1 MVLDPVSADRSW
13 ICDGRF
19 DDIDAQAAQ
28 YSGYD
33 QRYQQLSRGA
43 FEGRFRSFHFGD
55 DLVIHLESANREIA
69 ASASTPAG
77 RFGVCLLTDD
87 SPPCSLNATEFSQSH
102 IIVSPGKRCV
112 EGIMSEGVT
121 IYCMDVSP
129 SLFPDAG
136 DNMKA
141 VGVLEDPLRS
151 GRLRELVQSGLA
163 TFTALSGPAE
173 YPAALCGFK
182 SSVADLL
189 SQATMRPSESEVIG
203 TRRYASAR
211 ALRVFRRARDYME
224 HNLCNGIAILNLCKE
239 VGVSRRSLE
248 SVFKSVVGLS
258 PGSYI
263 RALQLNGVRREL
275 LSGATVDTSI
285 GVIAARYGIWH
296 WSRFSHAYREL
307 FGELPSQTRARL
319 SLAKP

>member
-1 MVLDPVSADRSW
+1 MALDPVSADRTW
-13 ICDGRF
+13 ICDGHF

-28 YSGYD
+28 YQGYD
-33 QRYQQLSRGA
+33 QLYQQLSRGP
-43 FEGRFRSFHFGD
+43 FEGRFRSFHFGAE
-55 DLVIHLESANREIA
+55 LVIHLESANREIA

-77 RFGVCLLTDD
+77 RFGACLLADA

-102 IIVSPGKRCV
+102 IVVSPERRCV

-121 IYCMDVSP
+121 IYCMDVCP
-129 SLFPDAG
+129 SLFADAG

-151 GRLRELVQSGLA
+151 AQLREVVQSGLA
-163 TFTALSGPAE
+163 TFTALDGPAD

-189 SQATMRPSESEVIG
+189 SQLTTRPADGEVVR

-211 ALRVFRRARDYME
+211 VLRVFRRARDYIQ
-224 HNLCNGIAILNLCKE
+224 HNLSNGISIVSLCKE
-239 VGVSRRSLE
+239 VAVSRRSLE
-248 SVFKSVVGLS
+248 SVFKSVVGVS
-258 PGSYI
+258 PGSYV

-275 LSGATVDTSI
+275 LSGASADTSI

-296 WSRFSHAYREL
+296 WSRFSHAYRQL

-319 SLAKP
+319 GLGKL